1 MKSVFKRIITLA
13 SVVIMLSILIMLAS
27 CDAYDSVIESF
38 LKSDN
43 YTVESENYTLTVDG
57 AAVNF
62 KMEDNQLYLYYD
74 KSAKS
79 YYYVTVVED
88 EITKLAIDSEQ
99 YITYYKAIVL
109 PASNMAAKLS
119 GFMQIRDHFEE
130 ADGKYTIKDGEEG
143 SFSVS
148 INEGIITIEVDN
160 DGENNDYSY
169 KIYNVGDTDVDIPDK
184 VNTAKVQEE

>member
-38 LKSDN
+38 IKSDN
-43 YTVESENYTLTVDG
+43 YTIESENYSLTVDG
-57 AAVNF
+57 ASVNF
-62 KMEDNQLYLYYD
+62 KMDNAELYLYYD

-79 YYYVTVVED
+79 YFYVNILED

-99 YITYYKAIVL
+99 YITYYKAIVS

-119 GFMQIRDHFEE
+119 GFKQIRDLFEE
-130 ADGKYTIKDGEEG
+130 ADGKYTISEDENISYTVAVSDG
-143 SFSVS
+143 V
-148 INEGIITIEVDN
+148 INYTVDNEGDE
-160 DGENNDYSY
+160 NDYSY
-169 KIYNVGDTDVDIPDK
+169 KIHNIGSTKVVIPDN
-184 VNTAKVQEE
+184 VNNAEIVEE